1 MQGSGLSE
9 ALGIIYFENTVNKML
24 SGKSIACA
32 LPGLV
37 LTERALA
44 IEIQELLLSDNV
56 IYKKGIYC
64 IKIEISK
71 LRNGDITIEYIK
83 DVIIRR
89 TDFS

>member
-1 MQGSGLSE
+1 MQGSGQSK

-32 LPGLV
+32 LHGLV

-44 IEIQELLLSDNV
+44 IEIQDLLLSGNV
-56 IYKKGIYC
+56 IDKKGIYC
-64 IKIEISK
+64 IQIEISK

-83 DVIIRR
+83 DVI
-89 TDFS
+89 

>member
-1 MQGSGLSE
+1 MQGSGQSK

-24 SGKSIACA
+24 SGKLIACA

-64 IKIEISK
+64 IQIEISK

>member
-1 MQGSGLSE
+1 MQGSGQSK

-44 IEIQELLLSDNV
+44 IEIQDLLLSGNV
-56 IYKKGIYC
+56 IDKKAFIVF
-64 IKIEISK
+64 KSK
-71 LRNGDITIEYIK
+71 SVN
-83 DVIIRR
+83 
-89 TDFS
+89 